1 MNNDLFLRI
10 AHAAI
15 ALLFIAPTVLL
26 ANIGIIPLGTNA
38 TMQSSSPPVAS
49 NFLGNPAWGDTSTQF
64 AERDFSIGIHNTV
77 SVQFRGVL
85 SLLNAENELSTL
97 LDNDD
102 EDLDL
107 SVVGETVDLVNN
119 ELLLNDQFRGAGLF
133 SSGIVIGFPLLGGT
147 VSFAYNVSDYA
158 NARFLARQGIVV
170 NQTVLGDLLQ
180 ETITGDDNEVNS
192 DDVADTFATDGA
204 IYTKF
209 ARIDEF
215 AINYSWAIPEARSLL
230 GGASVSFGTRVKL
243 MGISLRKDVIAFR
256 SFISDV
262 ASATEIIED
271 NLSEFRG
278 DSRRQSAFDVD
289 ATAIDFGLI
298 AQWDYAS
305 FGFTAF
311 NINAPEVQYPEIG
324 TGDNTNDFLA
334 QSFTDQISLA
344 ESYVVAPR
352 YRIEGALYSS
362 DRDFV
367 LSASYDLIEYLNPL
381 ADSFQWVNAG
391 FTFTPSPKIGYYTT
405 NWIPAIR
412 LGYNKNMVGLKQ
424 NTYNVGFTW
433 GFMTLDFIATPNLTS
448 VSGVKNSDG
457 TGQLGGQIGLDLTF

>member
-10 AHAAI
+10 THAAI

-64 AERDFSIGIHNTV
+64 AERDFSIGIHNTL
-77 SVQFRGVL
+77 SVQFRGIL
-85 SLLNAENELSTL
+85 SALDAEDELSTL

-107 SVVGETVDLVNN
+107 SVVGDSVDLVND
-119 ELLLNDQFRGAGLF
+119 ELLLNDQFRGAGTF
-133 SSGIVIGFPLLGGT
+133 SSGMVIGFPLLGGT
-147 VSFAYNVSDYA
+147 VSFAYNVSGYA

-170 NQTVLGDLLQ
+170 NQTALEDLIQ

-192 DDVADTFATDGA
+192 DDVADTLASDGA

-215 AINYSWAIPEARSLL
+215 AINYSWTIPEADSLL
-230 GGASVSFGTRVKL
+230 GASVSFGTRVKL
-243 MGISLRKDVIAFR
+243 MGISLRKDVTAFR
-256 SFISDV
+256 SFISN
-262 ASATEIIED
+262 ATSATEIIED
-271 NLSEFRG
+271 NLLEFRD
-278 DSRRQSAFDVD
+278 DSVRQSAFDVD

-298 AQWDYAS
+298 AQWDYVS
-305 FGFTAF
+305 LGFTAF

-324 TGDNTNDFLA
+324 TGDNTNDLLA

-362 DRDFV
+362 DRYFV
-367 LSASYDLIEYLNPL
+367 LSASYDLIEYLDPL
-381 ADSFQWVNAG
+381 ADSFQWANAG

-405 NWIPAIR
+405 NWLPAIR

-424 NTYNVGFTW
+424 DTYNVGLTW

-448 VSGVKNSDG
+448 VSNVKNSDD
-457 TGQLGGQIGLDLTF
+457 TGQLGAQIGLDLTF